1 MKKMKATPAPWQSAG
16 DSADWWLGT
25 DAGPIIT
32 ASYQGCVEVENPADM
47 PLIKSAPALYQA
59 LERTAE
65 NLQLVMQATG
75 YSDETMNTAL
85 KHARAALAE
94 ARGEA

>member
-1 MKKMKATPAPWQSAG
+1 MERLKATPAPWQSAG

-47 PLIKSAPALYQA
+47 PLIKAAPKLYAA
-59 LERTAE
+59 LEDALSE
-65 NLQLVMQATG
+65 L
-75 YSDETMNTAL
+75 ETMRYARYEAL
-85 KHARAALAE
+85 EAKCRSALAE